1 MSAQAGRAA
10 GRSWKNIYAL
20 LDPRDSPPSVRYVG
34 CTSSSVDT
42 RFSMHIST
50 AVRGESE
57 TPKDMWIREV
67 VSENHL
73 PLFMLLERVDDGGD
87 WEAREKYWIEKY
99 AGPALTNVARGGKG
113 SPGAKRTEARFA
125 EVGDFFRGRPLSEEH
140 KAKISKAK
148 MGHEV
153 PPEVREA
160 ISEKLQGRVLSED
173 HRRAISQGNLGKKH
187 TAESRQRISE
197 TRRQRIAD
205 GTIKA
210 PAGGAAKA
218 AELLKGSVWITNGTG
233 AQRLPKGQ
241 PVPEGW
247 RLGRK

>member
-1 MSAQAGRAA
+1 MSRENEIARY
-10 GRSWKNIYAL
+10 KVYAL
-20 LDPRDSPPSVRYVG
+20 LDPRESPPSIRYIGV
-34 CTSSSVDT
+34 TSGSTDNRLSL
-42 RFSMHIST
+42 HISE
-50 AVRGESE
+50 AVRSDGER
-57 TPKDMWIREV
+57 PKDAWMKELI
-67 VSENHL
+67 SENL
-73 PLFMLLERVDDGGD
+73 EPMCLVLERLVPSQD

-113 SPGAKRTEARFA
+113 SPGAKRTEARKA